1 MTAKKIDRAE
11 KTTVEIILYSNK
23 QLKKGGL
30 LLVAAVHKIEMLCMF
45 FSRTYSEFFGL

>member
-45 FSRTYSEFFGL
+45 FFKDLQ